1 MGLLALLQKLRK
13 QPKRELRILLLGM
26 DNAGKT
32 TILRVLANESESEV
46 LDTQPTMGFN
56 VKSVNA
62 CGFKLN
68 VWDIGG
74 QKRLRPYWQN
84 YYENVDVLIYV
95 IDSADHDR
103 FDETG
108 HQLSELL
115 DEPKLKGV
123 PVLIFANKMDLQLS
137 KHQDDISAG
146 LLLHAIRQR
155 DWHIQPCCAIKN
167 EGVQDGLDWMSKHV
181 GFKKW

>member
-1 MGLLALLQKLRK
+1 MLQKLRK

-74 QKRLRPYWQN
+74 QKKLRPYWQN
-84 YYENVDVLIYV
+84 YYENVDVLVSIV
-95 IDSADHDR
+95 SR
-103 FDETG
+103 LRCF
-108 HQLSELL
+108 
-115 DEPKLKGV
+115 V
-123 PVLIFANKMDLQLS
+123 
-137 KHQDDISAG
+137 
-146 LLLHAIRQR
+146 
-155 DWHIQPCCAIKN
+155 
-167 EGVQDGLDWMSKHV
+167 
-181 GFKKW
+181 